1 MNPTNQIQTNNDVI
15 NIINIK
21 KTIVFKVMGSDNTNT
36 IEVINLPKS
45 YRELLDLL
53 KTINHS
59 IHYSQNNITFCIDG
73 KPFTQTCTSI
83 IYPSTKNNKY
93 FIVIFIKP
101 KQLNQTH
108 NGWGKNVHS
117 TVEGYVTP
125 DSKTTF
131 IPQNRLGEDT
141 GVTLIVPSGTT
152 LRDKNGNP
160 IKISVQTV
168 NGPSSFKIK
177 GKTFHNVT
185 RD

>member
-1 MNPTNQIQTNNDVI
+1 MEATNQTNNDMI
-15 NIINIK
+15 NLINIK
-21 KTIVFKVMGSDNTNT
+21 KTIVFKIMGSDNTNT
-36 IEVINLPKS
+36 IKVVDLPKT
-45 YRELLDLL
+45 YCELLDLL

-59 IHYSQNNITFCIDG
+59 IHYSENNITFCIDG
-73 KPFTQTCTSI
+73 KPFTQASTSI

-108 NGWGKNVHS
+108 NGWGKDVRS

-125 DSKTTF
+125 GSKTTF
-131 IPQNRLGEDT
+131 VPKNRLGQDS
-141 GVTLIVPSGTT
+141 GVSLIIPEGTT

-160 IKISVQTV
+160 IKISVKTV
-168 NGPSSFKIK
+168 NGPSSIKIK
-177 GKTFHNVT
+177 GNTYHNVT

>member
-1 MNPTNQIQTNNDVI
+1 MEVTNQTNNDMI
-15 NIINIK
+15 NTINIK
-21 KTIVFKVMGSDNTNT
+21 KTIVFKVMGSDNTN
-36 IEVINLPKS
+36 IIKVVDLPKT
-45 YRELLDLL
+45 YQDLVDLL

-59 IHYSQNNITFCIDG
+59 IHYSENNITFCIDG
-73 KPFTQTCTSI
+73 KPFTQASTSI

-108 NGWGKNVHS
+108 NGWGKGVRS

-125 DSKTTF
+125 GSKTTF
-131 IPQNRLGEDT
+131 IPQNRLGQDSLVSLTIPE
-141 GVTLIVPSGTT
+141 GTT

-160 IKISVQTV
+160 IKISVKTV
-168 NGPSSFKIK
+168 NGPSSIKIK
-177 GKTFHNVT
+177 GNTYHNVT